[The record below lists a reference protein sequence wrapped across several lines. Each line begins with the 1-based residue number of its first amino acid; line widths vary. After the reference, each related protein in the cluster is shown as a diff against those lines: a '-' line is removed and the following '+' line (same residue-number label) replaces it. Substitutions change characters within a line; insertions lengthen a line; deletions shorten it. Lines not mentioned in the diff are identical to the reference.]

1 MTAPA
6 FTQVSDYLPDDA
18 LVAPTLLDAIGECI
32 TTWSARWF
40 GDRTVRRDE
49 SSGCSPRVVDRPA
62 PRHGWRNFGDG
73 IWIDWS
79 EQTPRGLALHALGR
93 ADHRSKSSAGD
104 DTLLQL
110 LGERIARDLGATLG
124 SAAAAVSSTPDG
136 APGRAVTLKL
146 RSTAQALGL
155 TVAIDCAMLAALRK
169 QQCPPWLPIPA
180 KVQRLAVT
188 LADVPVAIETTLG
201 TARLGLSDLEGIE
214 PGDTIV
220 FEQRIDAPVA
230 VRATATGTMI
240 AHAKLVREDGQLT
253 LIAN

>member
-6 FTQVSDYLPDDA
+6 FTIVSDYLPDDA
-18 LVAPTLLDAIGECI
+18 LVAPSLLNAIDERI
-32 TTWSARWF
+32 AAWSARWF
-40 GDRTVRRDE
+40 GDRAVRRDE

-62 PRHGWRNFGDG
+62 PRHGWRSFGDG
-73 IWIDWS
+73 ISIDCG
-79 EQTPRGLALHALGR
+79 EQTPQALALHALGR
-93 ADHRSKSSAGD
+93 PDHRPKSSGGD
-104 DTLLQL
+104 DALLQL
-110 LGERIARDLGATLG
+110 LGERIAHDLAATLAG
-124 SAAAAVSSTPDG
+124 ASAAVSSAPDG
-136 APGRAVTLKL
+136 ALGRAVTLKL

-169 QQCPPWLPIPA
+169 QQCPPWLAAPA
-180 KVQRLAVT
+180 KAQPLAVV

-201 TARLGLSDLEGIE
+201 TARLGLADLEGIE

-230 VRATATGTMI
+230 VRATATGTTI
-240 AHAKLVREDGQLT
+240 AQAKLVREDGQLT